1 MDNPADQ
8 SRPPGG
14 AAQDAGFRHQME
26 QLLLQQH
33 SPLATLRLAA
43 YAADALR
50 VLRMLEQHAN
60 VSPPFD
66 TALKTACPDWRN
78 PGSIDDP
85 ADLIAVALVHV
96 ITSMQNLFNELAMM
110 AEAMRASS
118 TQA

>member
-8 SRPPGG
+8 PLPPSG
-14 AAQDAGFRHQME
+14 AAEDTGFIHQME
-26 QLLLQQH
+26 RLLLQQH
-33 SPLATLRLAA
+33 PPLATLRLAA

-50 VLRMLEQHAN
+50 VLRMFEQHAN

-66 TALKTACPDWRN
+66 TALKMACPDWRN

-96 ITSMQNLFNELAMM
+96 ITSIQNLFNELAQM
-110 AEAMRASS
+110 AEAMREDS
-118 TQA
+118 TGS

>member
-8 SRPPGG
+8 PTPPGG
-14 AAQDAGFRHQME
+14 AAEGTSFIYQME
-26 QLLLQQH
+26 QLILQQH

-43 YAADALR
+43 YAADAMR
-50 VLRMLEQHAN
+50 VLRLFEQHGN
-60 VSPPFD
+60 VSPLFD
-66 TALKTACPDWRN
+66 AALKKACPDWRN

-96 ITSMQNLFNELAMM
+96 IASIQQLFSELAKM

-118 TQA
+118 NRA